1 MIINHLKGTRLHFYC
16 LILWHSWIMASL
28 CCHLAEFIYEYIY
41 LFYCGWVN
49 DSGAAMLKS
58 ASQEVKNLLH
68 L

>member
-1 MIINHLKGTRLHFYC
+1 
-16 LILWHSWIMASL
+16 MASL

-58 ASQEVKNLLH
+58 VSQEVKNLLLH